1 MTWKAIRAAWRDPEA
16 GWRSSRS
23 VRDIF
28 SHGEGRIRKV
38 RGRGGWCMIKSLLG
52 VATVAPTCVELERG
66 RRDGCISFVRK
77 ATRSGNPVQ
86 NVLRVLGF
94 GTFKAKAAKGSV
106 DERPYLE
113 VFPCLHAKNFLIHG
127 ESKSQGSTNTSET
140 VYWHLY
146 RERVMMCI

>member
-38 RGRGGWCMIKSLLG
+38 RGRGGWCIIKSLLG
-52 VATVAPTCVELERG
+52 VATVAPKCVELERG

-86 NVLRVLGF
+86 MYYVCWVSGHLKQKLQ
-94 GTFKAKAAKGSV
+94 KG
-106 DERPYLE
+106 PWT
-113 VFPCLHAKNFLIHG
+113 NGLI
-127 ESKSQGSTNTSET
+127 
-140 VYWHLY
+140 
-146 RERVMMCI
+146 